1 MFYKFHIQ
9 VILLNDVQKGILLI
23 YLYVRNLINYV
34 NAVMPIFLSTIS
46 VNNFDLMKSVMS
58 FTAEMIFV
66 GVLLRY
72 HVLITVIHYGIII

>member
-1 MFYKFHIQ
+1 
-9 VILLNDVQKGILLI
+9 
-23 YLYVRNLINYV
+23 
-34 NAVMPIFLSTIS
+34 MPIFLSTIS

-66 GVLLRY
+66 GVLLPY